1 MRGAALKEGA
11 RLIKWIWRGSWLRAR
26 LRGGMADEGAANKG
40 VANETRP
47 IKAWLMTIV

>member
-26 LRGGMADEGAANKG
+26 LRGGMADEGAANK
-40 VANETRP
+40 T
-47 IKAWLMTIV
+47 WLMTNASVVMPCREQ